1 VTVSSYFFCGIGGSG
16 MSALAAILRLQ
27 GYAVAGSD
35 RGYDQGK
42 SPEKFAHLKSLGIDL
57 CPQDGSGVKPGDIL
71 VVSTAIEESIP
82 DVQAAR
88 RLGLKVMKRA
98 EILAW
103 LFESRKSVA
112 IGGTSGKTT
121 VTGMAGWAFSA
132 CGYDPLIV
140 NGGVMLNFNDNIHAG
155 QGGWIVA
162 ETDESDGSIALF
174 TPDIAVL
181 NNVTLDH
188 KPVAELRGLFA
199 DFLRKARIGA
209 VVNLDDP
216 EAAVLLSHAANG
228 IGFGIDHKNAVLN
241 AYDLTF
247 STHETAF
254 TVTYQGRSVPCAL
267 QVPGRHNVSNA
278 LASIGAALM
287 AGIDLEKA
295 CAALAGFKGTQRR
308 LETVGTKA
316 GVTVIDD
323 FAHNPDKIAASLAT
337 LRQSPGRL
345 LIMFQPH
352 GFAPMRM
359 MRKEITQAFAEGMD
373 IDDVLLMPEIFYAG
387 GTTVKDISSGDLI
400 NDVRILGRKAEFMQ
414 TREDLRNYLLSHARD
429 GDRIVIMGA
438 RDDTLTDFARA
449 LLNDIKL

>member
-1 VTVSSYFFCGIGGSG
+1 
-16 MSALAAILRLQ
+16 MSALAAILQLQ

-42 SPEKFAHLKSLGIDL
+42 SPEKFAHLKSLGIHL

-88 RLGLKVMKRA
+88 RLDLKVMKRA

-103 LFESRKSVA
+103 LFETRKSVA

-121 VTGMAGWAFSA
+121 VTGMAGWVFNA
-132 CGYDPLIV
+132 CGLDPLIV
-140 NGGVMLNFNDNIHAG
+140 NGGVMLNFNNNIHVG

-188 KPVAELRGLFA
+188 KPVAELRGLFT
-199 DFLRKARIGA
+199 DFLGKARIGA

-216 EAAVLLSHAANG
+216 ESAALLSHVANG
-228 IGFGIDHKNAVLN
+228 LGFGIDHKAAMLN
-241 AYDLTF
+241 ASGPSF

-254 TVTYQGRSVPCAL
+254 TVTHQGRSARCVL
-267 QVPGRHNVSNA
+267 QVPGRHNISNA

-295 CAALAGFKGTQRR
+295 CAALAGFKGIQRR

-337 LRQSPGRL
+337 LRQSSGRL

-373 IDDVLLMPEIFYAG
+373 AGDVLLMPEIFYAG
-387 GTTVKDISSGDLI
+387 GTTVKDISSADLI
-400 NDVRILGRKAEFMQ
+400 GDVRLLGRKAEFMQ
-414 TREDLRNYLLSHARD
+414 TREDVKDYLLSHARS

-438 RDDTLTDFARA
+438 RDDTLTDFARS
-449 LLNDIKL
+449 LLSYFA

>member
-1 VTVSSYFFCGIGGSG
+1 
-16 MSALAAILRLQ
+16 MSALAAILSIQ
-27 GYAVAGSD
+27 GHKVAGSD

-42 SPEKFAHLKSLGIDL
+42 SPEKFAHLQSLGITL
-57 CPQDGSGVKPGDIL
+57 CPQDGSGVKHGDIL

-82 DVQAAR
+82 DVQTAR
-88 RLGLKVMKRA
+88 RLNLKVMKRA
-98 EILAW
+98 EVLAA
-103 LFESRKSVA
+103 LFQTRKSVA

-121 VTGMAGWAFSA
+121 VTGMAGWLFNA
-132 CGYDPLIV
+132 CGLDPLIV
-140 NGGVMLNFNDNIHAG
+140 NGGVMLNFNDNIHVG

-188 KPVAELRGLFA
+188 KPIPELRGLFA
-199 DFLRKARIGA
+199 DFLARARIGA
-209 VVNLDDP
+209 VINMDDP
-216 EAAVLLSHAANG
+216 EAAALLPHSNNAVT
-228 IGFGIDHKNAVLN
+228 FGIDRKGATLSASNLIFEGQDIFFA
-241 AYDLTF
+241 LTYNG
-247 STHETAF
+247 SESISC
-254 TVTYQGRSVPCAL
+254 RLS
-267 QVPGRHNVSNA
+267 VPGRHNVSNA
-278 LASIGAALM
+278 LAAIGTALL
-287 AGIDLEKA
+287 AGISLKD
-295 CAALAGFKGTQRR
+295 AAASLTGFKGVQRR
-308 LETVGTKA
+308 LETVGQSH

-359 MRKEITQAFAEGMD
+359 MRKEITQAFAGGMAADD
-373 IDDVLLMPEIFYAG
+373 ILLMPEIFYAG
-387 GTTVKDISSGDLI
+387 GTTVKDISSNDLI
-400 NDVRILGRKAEFMQ
+400 SDVRALGRKAEFMQ
-414 TREDLRNYLLSHARD
+414 TRDDVKNYLLSHACK

-449 LLNDIKL
+449 FLNEIKS